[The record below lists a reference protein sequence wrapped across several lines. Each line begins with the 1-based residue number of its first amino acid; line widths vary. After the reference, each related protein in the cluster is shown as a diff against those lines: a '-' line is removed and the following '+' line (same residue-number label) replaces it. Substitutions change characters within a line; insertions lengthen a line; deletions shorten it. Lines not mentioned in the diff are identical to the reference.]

1 MLSLIIF
8 IALVGLIVWALTTY
22 IPMPPAFR
30 TAILVIAAVC
40 LLFYVLNAFGVL
52 HSLDFPLP
60 RRR

>member
-8 IALVGLIVWALTTY
+8 IALVGLIVWALRY